1 MSETGFVF
9 TTDNKVRMLSS
20 EIEVNDKLSS
30 ILGEKFIEYR
40 KKFNAASNFE
50 LRTEFPLYMQIEL
63 NQICNLRCPMCSI
76 TIPKARQKYITEERM
91 NWNTYEKIILEGE
104 KYGCPSMNPQGT
116 NEPLLDPKFEDYIKF
131 ASKHGFIDITMNTN
145 ATLLSEERSKK
156 LLESGLTLS
165 LIHI

>member
-20 EIEVNDKLSS
+20 EIEVNNKLSS

-76 TIPKARQKYITEERM
+76 TIQKAREKYISEEHM
-91 NWNTYEKIILEGE
+91 NWD
-104 KYGCPSMNPQGT
+104 C
-116 NEPLLDPKFEDYIKF
+116 
-131 ASKHGFIDITMNTN
+131 H
-145 ATLLSEERSKK
+145 
-156 LLESGLTLS
+156 
-165 LIHI
+165 